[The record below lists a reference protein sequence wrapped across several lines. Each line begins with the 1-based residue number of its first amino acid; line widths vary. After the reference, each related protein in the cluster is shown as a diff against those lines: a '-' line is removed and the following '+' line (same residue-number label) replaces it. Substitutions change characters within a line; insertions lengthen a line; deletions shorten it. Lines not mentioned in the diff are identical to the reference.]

1 MKKLKL
7 GTILCGLIWAAQGIV
22 ELLLGLAI
30 RKLNML
36 PDRYFA
42 ILAGVLML
50 LWGIVGALLFL
61 GGKKKRGSFEKGG
74 KNGPGIF
81 RRTVACLLAIVMIVG
96 CAFARSVVTNV
107 YSTVDGITGAAETV
121 SVSMSVYVLADDPA
135 SSIADASSYVFA
147 YLDGYETGRT
157 LKTIA
162 MLSQETG
169 TEIETIEFATLA
181 ELVEGLYQGQCN
193 AIILNSAYVTLLEE
207 TEEYLD
213 FSEKTR
219 VLYTAMLEEE
229 IIIAQPAATDAIDGT
244 QVTQQT
250 EPEEEYSISTSPFVL
265 YISGSDTRDYYLST
279 SRSDVNILMVVN
291 PETKQVLL
299 INTPRDYYISNPVGG
314 GAKDKLTHC
323 GIYGIS
329 CSVQALE
336 GLYEVDIRY
345 SAQINFT
352 GVETLVDAIGGI
364 DVYSDEGFYA
374 LSTHWIDQGMNH
386 LNGEEALAFAR
397 DRYHVSGG
405 DNGRGRHQMAVIQAV
420 IQKVTT
426 GTTIIQNYTGILES
440 ISGMFKTDI
449 TSEEIG
455 ELVKMQLEDMASW
468 SIQSYAV
475 TGTGGSEIT
484 YSMPGLYCY
493 VMYPDQ
499 EAVDYAAHLIDR
511 VFAGENLTA
520 QDMVIPN

>member
-1 MKKLKL
+1 MKNLKL
-7 GTILCGLIWAAQGIV
+7 GTILCGLLWAAQGVV
-22 ELLLGLAI
+22 ELLLALAV

-36 PDRYFA
+36 PDRYFTV
-42 ILAGVLML
+42 LAGALLL
-50 LWGIVGALLFL
+50 LWGIVGVLLFL
-61 GGKKKRGSFEKGG
+61 GGRKKRGTFEKNGRR
-74 KNGPGIF
+74 GPGLF
-81 RRTVACLLAIVMIVG
+81 RRTVGCLMAIVMILG
-96 CAFARSVVTNV
+96 CGFARSVVTNV
-107 YSTVDGITGAAETV
+107 YSTVDGITSAAETV

-135 SSIADASSYVFA
+135 SSIADASGYVFA

-157 LKTIA
+157 AKTVA
-162 MLSQETG
+162 MLSEETG
-169 TEIETIEFATLA
+169 AEIQTMEFTTLA

-207 TEEYLD
+207 TEEYMD

-219 VLYTAMLEEE
+219 VLYTALLEEE
-229 IIIAQPAATDAIDGT
+229 IIIAQPAETGES
-244 QVTQQT
+244 QQMQQT
-250 EPEEEYSISTSPFVL
+250 QPVEEEYSITTSPFVL

-291 PETKQVLL
+291 PESKQVLL
-299 INTPRDYYISNPVGG
+299 INTPRDYYVSNPVGG

-374 LSTHWIDQGMNH
+374 LSTHWISQGMNH

-426 GTTIIQNYTGILES
+426 GTTIIENYTGILES
-440 ISGMFKTDI
+440 ITGMFKTDI
-449 TSEEIG
+449 TSGEIG

-468 SIQSYAV
+468 NIQSYAV
-475 TGTGGSEIT
+475 TGTGGSDIT

-499 EAVDYAAHLIDR
+499 NTVDYAAHLIDR

-520 QDMVIPN
+520 EDMVCPN